1 MRRVCGVLAALV
13 LLASAATVLAA
24 GAVWTSKSVGVYD
37 YTTAAWRPIVE
48 TTVAEFNAMLPARAP
63 SLVYHV
69 MGESPCDQISEQLH
83 RGGIV
88 VCNAPMLAS
97 GDELGRTVFY
107 TSQGQL
113 SRVRITLPEATNQA
127 LRDNVVCHEFMHAT
141 TGIPDNYGARP
152 DTSCVWGNLSAPGSF
167 DAQYAHQIYKQKD
180 QKSSGGKKHGGKHH
194 GGKHHGGK
202 KHGGKTGAGQRGR

>member
-48 TTVAEFNAMLPARAP
+48 MTVGEFNAMLPARAP
-63 SLVYHV
+63 SLSYQV
-69 MGESPCDQISEQLH
+69 MGETPCDQISEQLH

-88 VCNAPMLAS
+88 VCNAPTLAS
-97 GDELGRTVFY
+97 SDELGRTVFY
-107 TSQGQL
+107 VSEGQL
-113 SRVRITLPEATNQA
+113 SRVRVTLPEATNPT

-141 TGIPDNYGARP
+141 SGIPDNYGTRP
-152 DTSCVWGNLSAPGSF
+152 DTSCVWGDLSTPGAF
-167 DAQYAHQIYKQKD
+167 DAQYAHQVYKQKD
-180 QKSSGGKKHGGKHH
+180 QKASGGKKHGGKHH
-194 GGKHHGGK
+194 GGK
-202 KHGGKTGAGQRGR
+202 KHGGGRGRR

>member
-1 MRRVCGVLAALV
+1 MLYPGLVRDRYATSAPGGGVSMRRVCGVLAALV

-24 GAVWTSKSVGVYD
+24 GAVWTSNSVGVYD
-37 YTTAAWRPIVE
+37 YTSAAWRPIVE
-48 TTVAEFNAMLPARAP
+48 MTVGEFKAMLPARAP
-63 SLVYHV
+63 SLLYQV
-69 MGESPCDQISEQLH
+69 MTETPCDQISEQLH

-97 GDELGRTVFY
+97 GDELGPTVFFV
-107 TSQGQL
+107 SQGQL
-113 SRVRITLPEATNQA
+113 SRVRITLPEATIA
-127 LRDNVVCHEFMHAT
+127 GLRDNVVCHEFMHAT

-180 QKSSGGKKHGGKHH
+180 QKVSGGKHH
-194 GGKHHGGK
+194 
-202 KHGGKTGAGQRGR
+202 

>member
-1 MRRVCGVLAALV
+1 MRRVCGVVAALV
-13 LLASAATVLAA
+13 LLASAPMVLAA
-24 GAVWTSKSVGVYD
+24 PPPSPSKSVGVYD

-63 SLVYHV
+63 SLFYQV
-69 MGESPCDQISEQLH
+69 MGETPCDQISEQLH

-97 GDELGRTVFY
+97 GDELGRTVFFV
-107 TSQGQL
+107 SQGQL
-113 SRVRITLPEATNQA
+113 SRVRITLPEATIA
-127 LRDNVVCHEFMHAT
+127 GLRDNVVCHEFMHAT

-152 DTSCVWGNLSAPGSF
+152 DTSCVWGNLSTPGSF
-167 DAQYAHQIYKQKD
+167 DAQYAHQVYNQKD
-180 QKSSGGKKHGGKHH
+180 VKSSGGKKHGGKHH

-202 KHGGKTGAGQRGR
+202 RHGGKIGAGQRGR